1 MKISY
6 RWLAGF
12 IAAADEFPSPSALA
26 ELLTGRGFEVDE
38 SRQTTPCEGV
48 VVGKVS
54 ATKPHPNA
62 KRLSVCQVL
71 TSDSEFNIV
80 CGAPNVRAGL
90 MVAVA
95 LPGAIIG
102 SMTFG
107 RQDIRGVFSE
117 GMICSAQEL
126 GIGDDADGILELP
139 NAELGDSLASLI
151 DINDT
156 ILEVGITP
164 NRGDCLSHLGL
175 AREVAAACR
184 TTLIPPVGFDKTDI
198 DETYEVS
205 IDAPDACPLYGCVI
219 VRDVDNS
226 VATPA
231 RLLSRIT
238 QCGGRG
244 VNAAVDITNYVL
256 LETGQPLHAF
266 DLDKLHGALRVRYAK
281 DGEKIAL
288 LDGKEVSCDSDTLMI
303 ADEKRAIAM
312 AGVMGGS
319 DTGVDENTRNILLE
333 GAFFTPQVVRG
344 KTRRHN
350 LNSEA
355 AFHFERGVDYRLAPA
370 ALRRAAELLTKT
382 CGGRAGPVLRTGVE
396 PMAKEIKVQGNF
408 IRETLGMPEIKNT
421 DAVRLLADM
430 AVPGVCLG
438 DEITVNPPSWRFDL
452 QLPVDIVE
460 EVARTWGY
468 ERIIETVPVGGRNLA
483 PIPSRPFSPEAT
495 RRFFAARG
503 FYEIISY
510 SFVPPAW
517 EKDFGTSTAIRL
529 KNPISEDM
537 SVMRTSLLGGLMNC
551 ARFNISHKQGRI
563 RLFEIGRCFFP
574 DDVGDLPQQPQR
586 LAGLVYGPEKPAQ
599 WGENARTSDFY
610 DLKGVLESFLGMLR
624 TTVESLQQPPPYLHP
639 AKAGKILWEGESLGI
654 FGEAH
659 PRVTLDW
666 DFRRPPLIF
675 ELDFERLYCRKE
687 TPAAA
692 AVSRFPVVS
701 RDLAIL
707 APEGTTAADL
717 LAAARRVSAPVSA
730 VDLFD
735 FYVGGNIPLG
745 KKSFGLR
752 VTMQG
757 DKQNLKDEDINAA
770 LDKIIVA
777 LADVGGLKR
786 GD

>member
-1 MKISY
+1 M
-6 RWLAGF
+6 
-12 IAAADEFPSPSALA
+12 
-26 ELLTGRGFEVDE
+26 
-38 SRQTTPCEGV
+38 
-48 VVGKVS
+48 
-54 ATKPHPNA
+54 N
-62 KRLSVCQVL
+62 
-71 TSDSEFNIV
+71 
-80 CGAPNVRAGL
+80 
-90 MVAVA
+90 
-95 LPGAIIG
+95 
-102 SMTFG
+102 
-107 RQDIRGVFSE
+107 
-117 GMICSAQEL
+117 
-126 GIGDDADGILELP
+126 
-139 NAELGDSLASLI
+139 
-151 DINDT
+151 
-156 ILEVGITP
+156 
-164 NRGDCLSHLGL
+164 
-175 AREVAAACR
+175 
-184 TTLIPPVGFDKTDI
+184 
-198 DETYEVS
+198 VS

-266 DLDKLHGALRVRYAK
+266 DLDKLHGALCVRYAQ
-281 DGEKIAL
+281 DGEKITL
-288 LDGKEVSCDSDTLMI
+288 LDGKTMCCDSDTLMI
-303 ADEKRAIAM
+303 ADEKRAVAM

-344 KTRRHN
+344 KTGRHN

-370 ALRRAAELLTKT
+370 ALRRAAGLLTKT
-382 CGGRAGPVLRTGVE
+382 CGGRKGPVSRTGVE
-396 PMAKEIKVQGNF
+396 PTAKEIKVQGDF

-430 AVPGVCLG
+430 AVPGVCQG
-438 DEITVNPPSWRFDL
+438 DEITVSPPSWRFDL
-452 QLPVDIVE
+452 QLSVDIVE
-460 EVARTWGY
+460 EVVRTWGY
-468 ERIIETVPVGGRNLA
+468 EHIVETAPAGGRNL
-483 PIPSRPFSPEAT
+483 PSMPSQPFSSEAT

-517 EKDFGTSTAIRL
+517 EKDFGAGAAIRL

-551 ARFNISHKQGRI
+551 ARFNVSHKQGRI

-574 DDVGDLPQQPQR
+574 DDADDLPKQPQR

-599 WGENARTSDFY
+599 WGENTRASDFY
-610 DLKGVLESFLGMLR
+610 DLKGVLEFFLGALR
-624 TTVESLQQPPPYLHP
+624 TTVEVLRQPPPYLHP
-639 AKAGKILWEGESLGI
+639 AKAGSILWEGESLGI

-659 PRVTLDW
+659 PRVALDW

-675 ELDFERLYCRKE
+675 ELDFERLYSRKE
-687 TPAAA
+687 SPVAA

-707 APEGTTAADL
+707 APEGTVAADL
-717 LAAARRVSAPVSA
+717 LAATRLIQAPVSA

-735 FYVGGNIPLG
+735 FYVGGNIPPG

-770 LDKIIVA
+770 LDKITSA
-777 LADVGGLKR
+777 LADVGGVRR
-786 GD
+786 GG